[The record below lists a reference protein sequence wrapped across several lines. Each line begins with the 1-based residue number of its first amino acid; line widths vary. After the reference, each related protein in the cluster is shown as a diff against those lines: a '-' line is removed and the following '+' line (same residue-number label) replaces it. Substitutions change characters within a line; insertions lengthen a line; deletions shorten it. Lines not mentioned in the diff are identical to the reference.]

1 LLFEAKRKETEMF
14 NRLFPRQIDN
24 KYQGYRLAIWILG
37 LIVLLK
43 LIMGLNVSGL
53 NPWVSNVEV
62 LINADGV
69 PLGSF
74 SAEAASTA
82 VYLFASWGFGLFIL
96 NLLGMLVLIRYR
108 AMIPLM
114 YLLLLIEQIGR
125 KIIGQLNPIVGALEA
140 EGLSI
145 GALING
151 SLTAALVIGIMLSL
165 VVTTKN
171 DPECET

>member
-1 LLFEAKRKETEMF
+1 ML
-14 NRLFPRQIDN
+14 NRLFPKQIDN
-24 KYQGYRLAIWILG
+24 KYRGYRLAIWILA

-43 LIMGLNVSGL
+43 FIMGLNVSGL
-53 NPWVSNVEV
+53 NPLVSNVDV

-82 VYLFASWGFGLFIL
+82 VYLFASWGFGLLIL
-96 NLLGMLVLIRYR
+96 NLLGILVLIRYR
-108 AMIPLM
+108 AMIPMM

-125 KIIGQLNPIVGALEA
+125 KVIGQLNPIVGAVEA

-145 GALING
+145 GTIING
-151 SLTAALVIGIMLSL
+151 SFTAALVIGIILSL
-165 VVTTKN
+165 AVTTKN
-171 DPECET
+171 DPERET